1 MRPSRACL
9 FFVFPPFCL
18 IFQQEA
24 KMNKNVYKLTALA
37 FSTGVCL
44 LSPPL
49 AFSAEDNQPVAN
61 STAQATTPAASSS
74 STSEIF
80 GSRGGFIHPS
90 MSVSGVTSDN
100 INNTKNDKIGDWS
113 TIYSP
118 SIWLALPRSQQT
130 QLEIVSSNTAPGGRQ
145 MFMDKPKSFN
155 RYQGYAFYGADIEEY
170 HTHTELNTVKQA
182 GVGYFQYNLRGGLS
196 IDVFDKY
203 ISSADP
209 LGTGDTTELDKFKSN
224 LTGTMIDYD
233 LGTKFNIRF
242 DYTKFHLSYNL
253 ADSLG
258 KNRDDNS
265 YSGYLFY
272 KYSQKTNLFAQYEFV
287 NVNYD
292 INTRE
297 NNEQHHYSLGIQWKP
312 TEKTSLRA
320 KVGVVE
326 RNSDNTTV
334 GDTTEPVIELSA
346 THQLTEKT
354 GLQLVASQKVSES
367 TVSTASYSNDSN
379 VAFTVLEQFTEKI
392 GASLRLSYT
401 KMDFQE
407 NAGEPGRTDNMYSLS
422 PSLRYM
428 FKEWLMADLGYEY
441 SERNSNQDV
450 YDYAAN
456 KVFIRLSSGF

>member
-1 MRPSRACL
+1 
-9 FFVFPPFCL
+9 
-18 IFQQEA
+18 
-24 KMNKNVYKLTALA
+24 MNKNVYKLTALA
-37 FSTGVCL
+37 VSTGVCL

-49 AFSAEDNQPVAN
+49 AFSAEDNQPVVN

-74 STSEIF
+74 LTSEVF
-80 GSRGGFIHPS
+80 GSRGGFVHPS
-90 MSVSGVTSDN
+90 MSVAAVASDN

-130 QLEIVSSNTAPGGRQ
+130 RLEIVSSNTAPGGRE

-170 HTHTELNTVKQA
+170 HTHTERNTVKQA

-203 ISSADP
+203 INSADP
-209 LGTGDTTELDKFKSN
+209 IGTGDTTELEKFKSN

-233 LGTKFNIRF
+233 LGAKFNIRF
-242 DYTKFHLSYNL
+242 DYTNFHLSYDL
-253 ADSLG
+253 LDSRG
-258 KNRDDNS
+258 KDRDDNS
-265 YSGYLFY
+265 YSGYIFY
-272 KYSQKTNLFAQYEFV
+272 KYSPKTNLFVQYEFIDI
-287 NVNYD
+287 NYD
-292 INTRE
+292 TNTRE
-297 NNEQHHYSLGIQWKP
+297 NNTQNHYSLGLQWKP

-334 GDTTEPVIELSA
+334 GDTTEPSVELSA
-346 THQLTEKT
+346 AHQLTEKT
-354 GLQLVASQKVSES
+354 ELQLFASQKVNES
-367 TVSTASYSNDSN
+367 TVSTAAYSNDST
-379 VAFTVLEQFTEKI
+379 VSLTVLEHFTEKI
-392 GASLRLSYT
+392 AASLRLSYT
-401 KMDFQE
+401 KSDFHE
-407 NAGEPGRTDNMYSLS
+407 NAGSLGRTDDIYSLS

-441 SERNSNQDV
+441 SERNSTQDDF
-450 YDYAAN
+450 DYAAN